1 MDFILLLF
9 SYQYDEIMWH
19 RYSFFLMIVRIYT
32 KVQYRLLNWNEKT
45 PEINTY
51 WAKGVFY
58 LVRVMVETY

>member
-1 MDFILLLF
+1 
-9 SYQYDEIMWH
+9 
-19 RYSFFLMIVRIYT
+19 MIVRIYT